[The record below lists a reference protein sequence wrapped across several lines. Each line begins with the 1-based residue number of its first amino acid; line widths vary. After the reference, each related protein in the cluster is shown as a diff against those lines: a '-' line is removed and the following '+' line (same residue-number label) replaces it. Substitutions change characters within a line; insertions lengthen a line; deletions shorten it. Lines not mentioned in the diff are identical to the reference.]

1 MHTTN
6 PTYSEN
12 IFNNYGFVIQIVK
25 IYWSDKNLPPKKFIR
40 FRNLVQK
47 TMDYTT
53 YLAIVAILQAVVSL
67 KAIIWPKEL
76 AGLKN
81 ENRRRYLKSMAQGY
95 QLRDG
100 VLYKTIEFKKTIKQ
114 RAVEGKHGWDAFYLN

>member
-1 MHTTN
+1 
-6 PTYSEN
+6 
-12 IFNNYGFVIQIVK
+12 
-25 IYWSDKNLPPKKFIR
+25 
-40 FRNLVQK
+40 
-47 TMDYTT
+47 MDYTT

-114 RAVEGKHGWDAFYLN
+114 RAVEGKHG